1 MKARSKLI
9 LLTAVTAVMVVSL
22 AGAALAAGPW
32 AGSGASGQ
40 EERGR
45 MGGSEAR
52 LATATVP
59 LTPAEK
65 EHLLF
70 MREEER
76 LARDVYTFLH
86 ERWDVKEFEA
96 IAAAESRH
104 MSRVEMLIDRYG
116 LEDLVAMDVPGVFA
130 NKELQ
135 ALYDSL
141 VAQGSQS
148 VEEAYK
154 VGVAIEEH
162 DIADLKEALA
172 STEKRDL
179 TRVFTNLLRG
189 SQNHLEA
196 FTSLLAQ

>member
-1 MKARSKLI
+1 
-9 LLTAVTAVMVVSL
+9 
-22 AGAALAAGPW
+22 
-32 AGSGASGQ
+32 
-40 EERGR
+40 

-189 SQNHLEA
+189 SQNHLAA